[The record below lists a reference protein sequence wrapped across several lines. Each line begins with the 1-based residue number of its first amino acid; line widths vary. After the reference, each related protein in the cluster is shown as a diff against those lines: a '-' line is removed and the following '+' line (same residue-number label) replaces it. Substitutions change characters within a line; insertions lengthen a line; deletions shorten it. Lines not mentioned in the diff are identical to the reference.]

1 MMPGRR
7 PTAPV
12 KLWASASNTFTAS
25 GSASL
30 TPSLGA
36 GQVGKP
42 VVIRA
47 SGSVSGDVTLT
58 FGNNSQVVVL
68 VNPNAPYTEETIPP
82 SAFNV
87 PSNSVSVTAN
97 ADGAGT
103 IRVAVGFA

>member
-12 KLWASASNTFTAS
+12 KLWASASNTFTAA

-30 TPSLGA
+30 TPALGA
-36 GQVGKP
+36 GQIGKP

-47 SGSVSGDVTLT
+47 SGGVSGNVVLT
-58 FGNNSQVVVL
+58 FGNNAEIVVL
-68 VNPNAPYTEETIPP
+68 VNPNAAYTEEVIPAT
-82 SAFNV
+82 AFPV
-87 PSNSVSVTAN
+87 ASNSVSVTAN